1 MDSPVVGV
9 AAALKALE
17 TSLLDQ
23 SMALTDAV
31 VGAQKSKDT
40 ASARW
45 SQLKAQLEAL
55 QLANPGEQSAESKTL
70 IRQIDDAKGVYD
82 NAIATVNS
90 YNKLYA
96 VNSQQLTRVQ
106 SEIDAMRGALLA

>member
-1 MDSPVVGV
+1 M
-9 AAALKALE
+9 
-17 TSLLDQ
+17 LDY
-23 SMALTDAV
+23 D
-31 VGAQKSKDT
+31 K
-40 ASARW
+40 
-45 SQLKAQLEAL
+45 
-55 QLANPGEQSAESKTL
+55 SKTL